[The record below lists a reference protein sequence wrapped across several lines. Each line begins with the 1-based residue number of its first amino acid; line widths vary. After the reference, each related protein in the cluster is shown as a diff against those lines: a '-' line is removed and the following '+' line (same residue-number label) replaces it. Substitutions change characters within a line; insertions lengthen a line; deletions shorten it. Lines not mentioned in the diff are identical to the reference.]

1 MTATFLQTLRSR
13 RRTIGAAR
21 PTVSVVINTLNRRDH
36 LERTLL
42 ALRDQTY
49 HAFEVVVVDG
59 PSVDGTSEMLQR
71 FAGTARVDS
80 CAEANLGVSRNRGV
94 ALSAGEVVAF
104 IDDDAIPPTDW
115 LERLVEAYLDD
126 PELAAVGGPVFD
138 VPNGRI
144 DWSLCTCDRLGSPVL
159 DSDGPIDRYLGRGAD
174 PFVYLAGCNMSFR
187 RNALDA
193 IGGFNSLLA
202 YGYDDV
208 EVCGRLVDRG
218 MRIALVDDAVVR
230 HERAPSAV
238 RDEHHQVRDPYNPV
252 YSRAVFA
259 LQTVV
264 TPHNDEE
271 VRAMLDA
278 WLEDWSN
285 LAAQYVAD
293 GVLDPTQA
301 ATFLERARTGAADGC
316 AAGLG
321 RRPWQRIPQ
330 RQPRSFR
337 PYRRMAG

>member
-1 MTATFLQTLRSR
+1 MTATILQTLRGR
-13 RRTIGAAR
+13 RRPAGTAR

-42 ALRDQTY
+42 ALRDQSYT
-49 HAFEVVVVDG
+49 AFEVVVVDG
-59 PSVDGTSEMLQR
+59 PSIDGTSEMLQR
-71 FAGTARVDS
+71 FAGTARIDR
-80 CAEANLGVSRNRGV
+80 CAEANLGVSRNRGL
-94 ALSAGEVVAF
+94 ALAAGEIVAF
-104 IDDDAIPPTDW
+104 IDDDAIAPTDW
-115 LERLVEAYLDD
+115 LVRLVEPYADD
-126 PELAAVGGPVFD
+126 AGLAAVGGPVFD

-144 DWSLCTCDRLGSPVL
+144 DWSLCTCDRLGAPVL
-159 DSDGPIDRYLGRGAD
+159 DTEGPIDRYLGRGAD

-187 RNALDA
+187 RSALDA
-193 IGGFNSLLA
+193 VGGFNSLLA

-218 MRIALVDDAVVR
+218 MRIALVDGAVVR

-238 RDEHHQVRDPYNPV
+238 RDEHHHVRDPYSPV

-259 LQTVV
+259 LQTAV
-264 TPHNDEE
+264 TPHSQAD

-285 LAAQYVAD
+285 VAAHHVAE
-293 GVLDPTQA
+293 GVLDTTQA
-301 ATFLERARTGAADGC
+301 AGFLERARAGAADGY

-321 RRPWQRIPQ
+321 RRPWERIPQ
-330 RQPRSFR
+330 RQARSFR
-337 PYRRMAG
+337 PYHRMAG

>member
-1 MTATFLQTLRSR
+1 MTATFLQTLRGR
-13 RRTIGAAR
+13 RRSAGAAR
-21 PTVSVVINTLNRRDH
+21 PTVSVLINTLNRRDH

-42 ALRDQTY
+42 ALRDQSY
-49 HAFEVVVVDG
+49 AAFEVVVVDG
-59 PSVDGTSEMLQR
+59 PSIDGTSEMLQR
-71 FAGTARVDS
+71 FAGTARVDR
-80 CAEANLGVSRNRGV
+80 CTEANLGVSRNRGV
-94 ALSAGEVVAF
+94 ALAAGEIVAF

-115 LERLVEAYLDD
+115 LERLVEPYLDD
-126 PELAAVGGPVFD
+126 ADLAAVGGTVFD

-159 DSDGPIDRYLGRGAD
+159 DTKGPVDRYLGRGAD

-187 RNALDA
+187 RTALDA

-208 EVCGRLVDRG
+208 EVCGRLVDQG
-218 MRIALVDDAVVR
+218 MRLALVEDAVVR

-238 RDEHHQVRDPYNPV
+238 RDEHHQVRDPYSPI
-252 YSRAVFA
+252 YSRAVFT

-264 TPHNDEE
+264 TPHRPAD

-278 WLEDWSN
+278 WVEDWAN
-285 LAAQYVAD
+285 LATHHVAE
-293 GVLDPTQA
+293 GVFDAAQA
-301 ATFLERARTGAADGC
+301 ARFLDRARRGADDGF

-321 RRPWQRIPQ
+321 VRPWHRIPP
-330 RQPRSFR
+330 RQQRSFR
-337 PYRRMAG
+337 PYHRMAG